1 MHHLIDNLNLINSL
15 GSSAPA
21 SHWILLHTQ
30 FSVSQSVTHSCFLM
44 VSCFVILFPLLN
56 SHPAAAAAD
65 SVDSASS
72 AELLMDMFRN
82 AIMKLFALTQQIE
95 LFGKPSSTS
104 NCVHISLHPSSNIV
118 RECILSGWALHL
130 ERVPEY

>member
-1 MHHLIDNLNLINSL
+1 
-15 GSSAPA
+15 
-21 SHWILLHTQ
+21 
-30 FSVSQSVTHSCFLM
+30 M

-56 SHPAAAAAD
+56 SHPAAAAAAD

-104 NCVHISLHPSSNIV
+104 NCVHISLHLSSNIV

-130 ERVPEY
+130 ERVAEYYNKTPFPLTILVPQMLDR